1 MSLFRNNYKKLV
13 QENQCGLAEISGESF
28 KALDSM
34 FNYLITFEVSRF
46 ELEVIKK
53 DLIGLAKEAEAE
65 GEAFLDKIGMPPKE
79 FCDSLV
85 KEEMRQSVLE
95 RILPQI
101 KYSVVALLGFYV
113 LWWCIEGMPKDY
125 GITVWMLVLTFGD
138 DCFNSIIG
146 AKLRYRSLYQSEAK
160 RKMRIMASFLISAAI
175 VFPAISEVPAF
186 ETFVVRGNGRV
197 LFIILLL
204 FFAAAFF
211 GNNYYW
217 DKCSEKYNWR

>member
-1 MSLFRNNYKKLV
+1 MLFR
-13 QENQCGLAEISGESF
+13 S
-28 KALDSM
+28 
-34 FNYLITFEVSRF
+34 
-46 ELEVIKK
+46 
-53 DLIGLAKEAEAE
+53 
-65 GEAFLDKIGMPPKE
+65 
-79 FCDSLV
+79 
-85 KEEMRQSVLE
+85 
-95 RILPQI
+95 
-101 KYSVVALLGFYV
+101 
-113 LWWCIEGMPKDY
+113 
-125 GITVWMLVLTFGD
+125 
-138 DCFNSIIG
+138 CFNSIIG